1 MKVLAALVTSNRC
14 QLLER
19 CIKHLKLQTK
29 EPYEILVVNNGS
41 TDNTEFFLKKNNI
54 KFINQNNLG
63 SAGGWHT
70 AIDYAIKNNFE
81 YIWLMDDDGYPEKY
95 ALEKLIKNFKKDYS
109 CISSIVIDEKD
120 HTKLVFPMPLNIKKN
135 IFNINIPFIKLRDY
149 NFFKRYNIKFYNFC
163 HLFNGALLRISDL
176 KNIGNVNKEYFL
188 YGDEVDYY
196 YRLNKIGKLM
206 TLVNCHHFHPQRAKS
221 FISTNWVFYSLKN
234 GIINNFKYRLFPN
247 FYNLTIII
255 ITLLRILY
263 RNGYKDLLSYLF
275 GNKSKYYYT
284 AIILGYKKSIGKN
297 KPK

>member
-95 ALEKLIKNFKKDYS
+95 VFIHTPEEYFAKFKIEPTVHFQSDFFNK
-109 CISSIVIDEKD
+109 
-120 HTKLVFPMPLNIKKN
+120 P
-135 IFNINIPFIKLRDY
+135 FNIQNKAIPNSCL
-149 NFFKRYNIKFYNFC
+149 FK
-163 HLFNGALLRISDL
+163 
-176 KNIGNVNKEYFL
+176 V
-188 YGDEVDYY
+188 YG
-196 YRLNKIGKLM
+196 
-206 TLVNCHHFHPQRAKS
+206 
-221 FISTNWVFYSLKN
+221 
-234 GIINNFKYRLFPN
+234 
-247 FYNLTIII
+247 
-255 ITLLRILY
+255 
-263 RNGYKDLLSYLF
+263 
-275 GNKSKYYYT
+275 
-284 AIILGYKKSIGKN
+284 
-297 KPK
+297 